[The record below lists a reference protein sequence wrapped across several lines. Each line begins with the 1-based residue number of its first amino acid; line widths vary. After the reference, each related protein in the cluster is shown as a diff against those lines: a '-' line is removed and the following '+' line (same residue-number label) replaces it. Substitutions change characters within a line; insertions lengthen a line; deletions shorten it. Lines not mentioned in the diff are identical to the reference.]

1 MKDKIDITLRIADVA
16 LSLRAQAER
25 AEEVLDRLETTIDS
39 LLLDPATDAGTENG
53 R

>member
-1 MKDKIDITLRIADVA
+1 MVTLLFAKSY

-25 AEEVLDRLETTIDS
+25 AEEVLDRLEATIDS
-39 LLLDPATDAGTENG
+39 LLLDPAADAGIENG